1 MWKAVQ
7 KDCIIN
13 QLNGDACPKRLVFSA
28 LPGMVQKMSI
38 FVSCS
43 ATVDSLEKLECGPC
57 LAHLFHSDR
66 DPSQDYGK
74 DQIKLS
80 ISRYFEDYQ
89 QKKFKL

>member
-1 MWKAVQ
+1 MLCTLPKKVQ
-7 KDCIIN
+7 NI
-13 QLNGDACPKRLVFSA
+13 
-28 LPGMVQKMSI
+28 SI